1 MKGFGYALGK
11 RWTDMTDEQRDLML
25 TGIVHDADR
34 MDTIVRQLLDAARV
48 MSGTFQSFAEL
59 VDVSDVVRQITEQ
72 QARDPEHPPIE
83 WAGVAGAKAM
93 LDGGRL
99 KTTLLAFTE
108 ALVWWASDGPIR
120 IESELRGGRLVVSA
134 SREAHGDVDVAS
146 LFEARRP
153 GMGGGSKIGLYVA
166 RRVAEAQGGSV
177 SGDLADGRLTLRV
190 ELPAAGPEPLA
201 P

>member
-1 MKGFGYALGK
+1 
-11 RWTDMTDEQRDLML
+11 
-25 TGIVHDADR
+25 
-34 MDTIVRQLLDAARV
+34 
-48 MSGTFQSFAEL
+48 
-59 VDVSDVVRQITEQ
+59 
-72 QARDPEHPPIE
+72 
-83 WAGVAGAKAM
+83 M

-190 ELPAAGPEPLA
+190 ELPAVGPEPLA